1 MKAKLLLLVLT
12 VMLVAGLIGSAT
24 MALFTDT
31 AATTSDNFTAGTIVL
46 DVRSGPQVVPI
57 NISGIAPGYNT
68 VAPIGPYYVWV
79 VRNIGTLPGRLS
91 VTFSQIINNE
101 NVIVEPESAA
111 EGQPYAN
118 AAGEL
123 GQYLVTGIHPDEI
136 HPNALPYVTFIERN
150 DAAGWY
156 IAEVSRE
163 VDTRGTIGWGPAG
176 WTVPSRLFG
185 HWPAGPPNPWG
196 TPGLNH
202 FGGRTFGTLGHL
214 TGDILQ
220 PGGTVAFFLRAALHR
235 DLQRWDGTGWR
246 AVDDNIIQ
254 SDSAHFDISF
264 NLVSVH

>member
-12 VMLVAGLIGSAT
+12 VMLVAGLIGGAT

-31 AATTSDNFTAGTIVL
+31 EANTNNTFTAGTLTLQVG
-46 DVRSGPQVVPI
+46 SGPQVVPI
-57 NISGIAPGYNT
+57 NISNIAPGYNT
-68 VAPIGPYYVWV
+68 VDPIGPYYVWV
-79 VRNIGTLPGRLS
+79 VRNTGTLPGRLS
-91 VTFSQIINNE
+91 ITFSQIINNE
-101 NVIVEPESAA
+101 NGIVEPEIAA
-111 EGQPYAN
+111 EGQPYAHTTD
-118 AAGEL
+118 GEL

-136 HPNALPYVTFIERN
+136 HPNARPYVTFIERN

-185 HWPAGPPNPWG
+185 HWPAGPNH
-196 TPGLNH
+196 GLNH

-214 TGDILQ
+214 PGDILQ
-220 PGGTVAFFLRAALHR
+220 PGQTVGFFLRAALHHN
-235 DLQRWDGTGWR
+235 LQRWDGTGWR